1 VVEDNKPLRKFMKG
15 LLKEKYNILEAE
27 NGEIGLKM
35 AIKHLPN
42 LIVSDVVMPVMVG
55 TELCSEIKNNIK
67 TSHIPIILLTSRS
80 SLIYK
85 LEGLESGADDYIS
98 KPFNINEFK
107 IRVENLLKSSNR
119 LKEKFSGEEGIF
131 SNEVIISSLD
141 EKLYKKALSIIED
154 NISNEEFNIPFFC
167 SELGVS
173 SSMLFIKIKAWNNFT
188 PNDFIQHFRMKRA
201 AQLLE
206 QGKINISEVSYKVGF
221 KNPKYFSKCF
231 FKEYGETPSQYS
243 NKFSDF

>member
-1 VVEDNKPLRKFMKG
+1 LRKFMKG

-107 IRVENLLKSSNR
+107 IRVQNLLKSANR
-119 LKEKFSGEEGIF
+119 LKEKFSGEEAIF

-173 SSMLFIKIKAWNNFT
+173 RTMLFIKIKAWSNFT

-231 FKEYGETPSQYS
+231 FKKYGETPSQYS